1 MMPIRWWMK
10 WGISYAFSHLP
21 HGRHLYEK
29 MLRRFGELSQVSSS
43 TRFRN
48 AEVLLKMGRRWCGGV
63 DGQHVVELGTGWVS
77 AVPLGFGLA
86 GARVDTFDISCLI
99 ADDLFLQVREV
110 YRNRSEQLARAS
122 GTAPEK
128 IHQRLQLIEQ
138 AHSFAEA
145 CQLLGGSYHAPFD
158 TTTLPFKDGEVDMVI
173 SNLVLQ
179 CVPKDVIPLLLKES
193 WRILKPGGIALH
205 RIRMSDEYSPP
216 GSGRNHL
223 EYLKYSERIW
233 NRWFNHS
240 LKHINRLRAPQF
252 LELFQEHGFDCLEC
266 IRKVDHQSIPHLQ
279 QLTLAPPFRRMS
291 KEDVATTNINVVLR
305 KIAIPEKKHSAT
317 TKGFNFFPLF
327 PMDVPIMFF

>member
-1 MMPIRWWMK
+1 MK
-10 WGISYAFSHLP
+10 WGISYTFSCLP
-21 HGRHLYEK
+21 YGRPLYEK
-29 MLRRFGELSQVSSS
+29 ILRRFGELSQVSSS

-86 GARVDTFDISCLI
+86 GARVDTFDISYLV
-99 ADDLFLQVREV
+99 ADDLFRQTRDV

-128 IHQRLQLIEQ
+128 IRQRLKKIEL
-138 AHSFAEA
+138 AHNFSEA

-158 TTTLPFKDGEVDMVI
+158 TTALPFKDGEVDMVI

-179 CVPKDVIPLLLKES
+179 CVPKDAIPLLLQES
-193 WRILKPGGIALH
+193 WRILKPGGVALH

-252 LELFQEHGFDCLEC
+252 LELFRQHGFGCLEC
-266 IRKVDHQSIPHLQ
+266 IRKVDYESIPHLQ
-279 QLTLAPPFRRMS
+279 QLTLAPSFRHMS
-291 KEDVATTNINVVLR
+291 WEDIATTNINVALR
-305 KIAIPEKKHSAT
+305 KIPVSEKQHST
-317 TKGFNFFPLF
+317 TNKGFSFFPLF
-327 PMDVPIMFF
+327 PVDVAPIMFF